1 MTRHVDRERLTEI
14 AQLRTF
20 LVLAEELHFGRAA
33 ERLHT
38 SQPMVS
44 RRIVALEHE
53 VGGALFERTSRR
65 VQLTPLG
72 SQLRDE
78 LSPGILQIHVAL
90 EHARVA
96 ARGTHGQLRIG
107 CTSSTEG
114 PALTALITAHQLRH
128 PRTEVSIQQVPVID
142 PYQALRAGEIDVL
155 VNWLAVDEPDLTVG
169 PAIDLQRRMLAVS
182 AEHRLAQRDSIR
194 RDDLAGETTFDRPE
208 TFPRALWHTWMPT
221 TSSSAPTPI
230 PKEIVNEMAAI
241 WSLVARGRIVHPTV
255 ESMAGKLG
263 RDDIVLIPISDLPP
277 IPLGL
282 IWNRANENARIR
294 GLAAAA
300 RSIARP
306 RGRSGSPPGSR

>member
-1 MTRHVDRERLTEI
+1 V
-14 AQLRTF
+14 
-20 LVLAEELHFGRAA
+20 AEELHFGHAA
-33 ERLHT
+33 QRLHT
-38 SQPMVS
+38 SQPMIS

-78 LSPGILQIHVAL
+78 LAPGMLQIHSAI

-96 ARGTHGQLRIG
+96 ARGNHGLLRIG

-114 PALTALITAHQLRH
+114 PALTALVTAHQRRQ
-128 PRTEVSIQQVPVID
+128 PKTEVTIQQVPVID
-142 PYQALRAGEIDVL
+142 PYRALRAGEIDVL
-155 VNWLAVDEPDLTVG
+155 INWLAVDEPDLTVG

-182 AEHRLAQRDSIR
+182 ARHRLARRDSIC
-194 RDDLAGETTFDRPE
+194 RDDLAGEATLEMPD
-208 TFPRALWHTWMPT
+208 TFPRALWDAWMPT
-221 TSSSAPTPI
+221 TTSSARTLI
-230 PKEIVNEMAAI
+230 PAELANEMAAI

-255 ESMAGKLG
+255 ESMTGKLG

-282 IWNRANENARIR
+282 IWIRANENARIR

-300 RSIARP
+300 VSRHEARSR
-306 RGRSGSPPGSR
+306 